1 MIFIPDFPQFANV
14 GERRMLV
21 AALLGWYGSSS
32 TVGGSRPLVLN
43 PLLNR
48 NFPYQ
53 LACVVS
59 GPLSR

>member
-32 TVGGSRPLVLN
+32 TVGGSAALGLDPH
-43 PLLNR
+43 
-48 NFPYQ
+48 FP
-53 LACVVS
+53 
-59 GPLSR
+59 